1 MKTRYTGEIELGD
14 FILVSSGYGMS
25 AGFYVGQGKSGTLQ
39 YYNIHTLS
47 NWWDKIQQEDNLK
60 RTSPFKD
67 YINTP
72 NEYRIAKLHPDNL
85 AADHLERY
93 YKSLEALKLL
103 KLRK

>member
-1 MKTRYTGEIELGD
+1 MKTEYTGEIEPED

-25 AGFYVGQGKSGTLQ
+25 AGFYIGQGKSGTLQ
-39 YYNIHTLS
+39 YYHIHTLS
-47 NWWDKIQQEDNLK
+47 NWWDNIQQGNNVK
-60 RTSPFKD
+60 SSPWKH

-72 NEYRIAKLHPDNL
+72 NKYRVAKLHLDNL
-85 AADHLERY
+85 DAEHLERY